1 MRVTELPGSIGL
13 ELLEVD
19 LRLIN
24 DPAAGWTSRDVDQ
37 LREQWAQRH
46 LILVR
51 GPVLTGEQQLAFV
64 ARFGPLVAERRP
76 WGYVSNVRP
85 DGIVREGAL
94 LFHSDF
100 AFTFAPTTAISL
112 HALDMPAG
120 RAPTR
125 FADAVRAAALL
136 PLALRRRLEEA
147 RVLNVYDFSG
157 SDAQRMRERDASAG
171 SPSFAHPVIGRHPRT
186 GEDVVFANRMHS
198 DRILDVSEAESESLL
213 ADLFAVLYDPANVM
227 EHHWNV
233 GDLVLWDNVAL
244 HHGRPDFP
252 ADEARTLQRVT
263 LGDYTPGELVSNL
276 TELLAGRHASPGSGI
291 R

>member
-1 MRVTELPGSIGL
+1 MREVAQYAYERGFHFMTHVGDPKAWFYGSG
-13 ELLEVD
+13 VY
-19 LRLIN
+19 
-24 DPAAGWTSRDVDQ
+24 A
-37 LREQWAQRH
+37 
-46 LILVR
+46 
-51 GPVLTGEQQLAFV
+51 
-64 ARFGPLVAERRP
+64 
-76 WGYVSNVRP
+76 
-85 DGIVREGAL
+85 DGTYG
-94 LFHSDF
+94 DF
-100 AFTFAPTTAISL
+100 AGQFA
-112 HALDMPAG
+112 M
-120 RAPTR
+120 
-125 FADAVRAAALL
+125 
-136 PLALRRRLEEA
+136 LE
-147 RVLNVYDFSG
+147 
-157 SDAQRMRERDASAG
+157 RMLERM
-171 SPSFAHPVIGRHPRT
+171 VIGDPP
-186 GEDVVFANRMHS
+186 GHS